1 MGFKAWKKDVEG
13 KAGGRFSFAE
23 LLIISLC
30 CVAVVGFTGLF
41 IFKSEGLNSSSDRS
55 QVLAHIKDVQG
66 EASVKLLGTYS
77 WIPAK
82 KDFPLVEGDALRTG
96 DKSQILIQ
104 VDESNIL
111 RLESSSYLV
120 LRREADRVQ
129 IDLKLGSLIPEVS
142 NEQSVLIAS
151 DERMGARVAKPI
163 YVITEAPVAV
173 DGKIPFDLIEPKDG
187 AVIRLSEKSAPMAP
201 ILWTATGG
209 KVKVQVAKDKD
220 FKEVVWEA
228 TSETR
233 SLMFEADEKIPSAT
247 YYIRAQ
253 DLRRKNFSSVREF
266 KLRSMPVARDISP
279 QERLILDGRLHSAAE
294 FRWRLPKI
302 YEAEVDF
309 IVDGSSAVRKRVP
322 ANVNRVSVPL
332 SELNLRPPRN
342 SLISWRVRAVEG
354 SVLGDWTEMIN
365 TRVDWFIPPPVLQIV
380 PGSKGRL
387 SWKASSATW
396 QCDQA
401 LELTWKEAQP
411 TWDISLEW
419 SGTKNFSES
428 YRRHAEGQTVSFC
441 PVKPGLQY
449 ARLQAFD
456 RASGSQYTSEP
467 ISYTFTLSPPG
478 LKEAKAYR
486 VPDGSGYLFPWT
498 DSVGVGALEIEIRTS
513 ESSTP
518 NRYKIK
524 NAFFP
529 IVLPQE
535 GSYFLSAR
543 HLGEDEKPTS
553 DWGAM
558 APFRTVRDQ
567 PPMPSLGGH
576 DNRLKGQ
583 SSAVY
588 MTGKSQGSWVRLSWQ
603 HVLQAVK
610 YQVQVSAGKDFEVIN
625 KSFETPKNEQ
635 IVTWTESKEFF
646 WRMRSYDGVRGWSAW
661 SEPQSVSFSRL
672 PVRVPAKDK

>member
-1 MGFKAWKKDVEG
+1 MGFQLLKKQIGREG
-13 KAGGRFSFAE
+13 RSGFTWLE
-23 LLIISLC
+23 LGLLGFCSLS
-30 CVAVVGFTGLF
+30 VVIFTGLF

-55 QVLAHIKDVQG
+55 QVIAHIKEVDG
-66 EASVKLLGTYS
+66 ESFVKLLGTYS
-77 WIPAK
+77 WVPAK
-82 KDFPLVEGDALRTG
+82 KDFPLIEGDALRTG
-96 DKSQILIQ
+96 EKSQILIQ

-111 RLESSSYLV
+111 RVESSSYLV

-142 NEQSVLIAS
+142 NEQNVTVTL

-163 YVITEAPVAV
+163 YVITEIPMEV
-173 DGKIPFDLIEPKDG
+173 DGKIPFDLIEPKEG
-187 AVIRLSEKSAPMAP
+187 STVRLSEKSAPLAP

-209 KVKVQVAKDKD
+209 RVKVQVAKDKE
-220 FKEVVWEA
+220 FKNVVWEA

-233 SLMFEADEKIPSAT
+233 SVMFEADEKIPSAT

-253 DLRRKNFSSVREF
+253 DLKKKTFTSVREF

-279 QERLILDGRLHSAAE
+279 AERLILDARLQNSAE

-309 IVDGSSAVRKRVP
+309 IVDGSSAARKRVP

-332 SELNLRPPRN
+332 AELNLKPPRN
-342 SLISWRVRAVEG
+342 SLISWRIRAVEG
-354 SVLGDWTEMIN
+354 SVVGDWTDMIN
-365 TRVDWFIPPPVLQIV
+365 TRVDWFIPPPILQIV
-380 PGSKGRL
+380 NGSKGRM
-387 SWKASSATW
+387 SWRAASATW
-396 QCDQA
+396 QCDQP
-401 LELTWKEAQP
+401 LELTWKDHQP
-411 TWDISLEW
+411 TWDMSLEW
-419 SGTKNFSES
+419 SSSKNFAES
-428 YRRHAEGQTVSFC
+428 FRRHADGQTVSFC

-456 RASGSQYTSEP
+456 RATGTQYTSEP
-467 ISYTFTLSPPG
+467 ISYHFSLSPPL

-498 DSVGVGALEIEIRTS
+498 ENVGVGALEVEIRAS
-513 ESSTP
+513 ESATP
-518 NRYKIK
+518 IRYKLK

-529 IVLPQE
+529 LVLPQE
-535 GSYFLSAR
+535 GTYLLSAR

-553 DWGAM
+553 DWGALS
-558 APFRTVRDQ
+558 PFRTVRDQ

-576 DNRLKGQ
+576 DNKLKGQ

-588 MTGKSQGSWVRLSWQ
+588 MTGKSQGSWVRLTWQ

-610 YQVQVSAGKDFEVIN
+610 YQVQVSSGKDFEVVSKN
-625 KSFETPKNEQ
+625 FETPKNEQ

-646 WRMRSYDGVRGWSAW
+646 WRMRSYDAIRGWSAW
-661 SEPQSVSFSRL
+661 SEPQSVAFSRL
-672 PVRVPAKDK
+672 PVRVPAKDQ